1 MSKISFKDLPALA
14 DSLNMDSELLE
25 SFYFSCRVKNLT
37 DATMKCYAER
47 LAYLMKYAASIGKG
61 LEGLT
66 TKDLQ
71 KYIMSIMEGVSP
83 ATVNGRIVVYKVFS
97 KHLFEEGLIDE
108 NPTARLKKVKAPITI
123 KPVLTPEQMALVLSK
138 LNRKTFHGFRDYC
151 MILLTF
157 DGMLRLNELLSI
169 KLEDLNLQTKLVKV
183 HGKGRKDRH
192 SPFSDRTAKSI
203 HTYLIRYRKEIAGD
217 YLFSTVDGKKI
228 EYRRAH
234 RIFANPGKKAGF
246 HVYPHLVRHS
256 AATWFA
262 KSGGNIS
269 ILQKVLG
276 HSSLQVTQRYIHLSN
291 QDVSDAY
298 ERFSPA
304 AAMAI

>member
-1 MSKISFKDLPALA
+1 MS
-14 DSLNMDSELLE
+14 
-25 SFYFSCRVKNLT
+25 
-37 DATMKCYAER
+37 
-47 LAYLMKYAASIGKG
+47 
-61 LEGLT
+61 
-66 TKDLQ
+66 
-71 KYIMSIMEGVSP
+71 
-83 ATVNGRIVVYKVFS
+83 
-97 KHLFEEGLIDE
+97 
-108 NPTARLKKVKAPITI
+108 
-123 KPVLTPEQMALVLSK
+123 LVLSK
-138 LNRKTFHGFRDYC
+138 LNRKTFHGAIDYC

-157 DGMLRLNELLSI
+157 DGMLRLNEMLSI
-169 KLEDLNLQTKLVKV
+169 KMEDLNLQTKLVKV

-203 HTYLIRYRKEIAGD
+203 HTYLTRYRKKLPGD
-217 YLFSTVDGKKI
+217 FLFPMINGKKI
-228 EYRRAH
+228 AYGRAH
-234 RIFANPGKKAGF
+234 RIFAIPGKKAGF

-291 QDVSDAY
+291 DDLSKAY

-304 AAMAI
+304 AALAI